1 MKKTFI
7 LFMAMV
13 VAVAL
18 SAAPQIKLAQLST
31 MPQNELLAH
40 TPQQTK
46 ALQRIRLDAN
56 KRIAP
61 HNNAVPANKTAAAEQ
76 KHVLQNLQKAAAEP
90 IILNA
95 DGFLVGP
102 EYEAETGEWYVAFEA
117 QGYTFRLCWYGE
129 EDDCTGSF
137 VFEDISWEYTWGWYQ
152 SDTEFYEI
160 YPSDITMTVSEKQI
174 GECLKQ
180 IVLDATIWDLNND
193 RIYQANVVHS
203 TYTPKSTVESV
214 LNNGTVT
221 MDYGYYV
228 LQGNNNELDMKL
240 TVISDVIEGEYTH
253 ASFDMSQTKI
263 VYNGVEQKML
273 QGKMSVMLS
282 ELENGNL
289 GYKAALSFYNQ
300 DTVLHKIDIT
310 VPLPAAKDTIQVE
323 CHNLSLDNS
332 LAAAGFMMLFASNK
346 EYDIFAM
353 YEGEDADEGVYDVAL
368 TVTDKSTWM
377 DVASIRGTL
386 TLTLAEDAESWEA
399 TIEAYCSDYNWYSID
414 MNFEVPVPTDTVQVK
429 FESSAMASFRPDQL
443 NMVQLMQYAE
453 DYEASITIYNIGL
466 DESFSK
472 KNVILD
478 YTEFYDWTVESSVEI
493 ADIKGVLSQRG
504 DTTVINASYIGFN
517 AVQYDVEFWYT
528 VPQPV
533 DTVEIEMPI
542 KFTNAMDEG
551 YYILSAYTP
560 DSAVFISLS
569 PITETV
575 AGTFI
580 NDGLFGKFGAEDGR
594 YDFYSGNTFIYVA
607 SEWKNYTIE
616 KGELVVE
623 HAADGTI
630 TAEAKFIARNAVYYH
645 IKMTSEYNTHLDFD
659 EPEQAV
665 DRTYTTADNV
675 TIDDQSENNGYIY
688 LALTAADGSDM
699 AAFFFFVEEA
709 DEDIIV
715 PAGVY
720 PINSSE
726 KPGTVY
732 ANPGVQG
739 NGVFPSYY
747 AQLLGENLVIPLW
760 LLVDGTVEV
769 AKTEEGYP
777 SLEVNAV
784 NSYGVE
790 VHIVYDGTPLEAGV
804 KDIPMSDVDTRK
816 VMRDGQLLIIRQN
829 QTFNILGVSL

>member
-7 LFMAMV
+7 LFMVFV
-13 VAVAL
+13 VAVVL
-18 SAAPQIKLAQLST
+18 SAAPQIQLAQLST
-31 MPQNELLAH
+31 MPQNELQAK
-40 TPQQTK
+40 TSQQAK
-46 ALQRIRLDAN
+46 AWQRVKLDPN
-56 KRIAP
+56 KRMAHP
-61 HNNAVPANKTAAAEQ
+61 NSAVPEYKSATKH
-76 KHVLQNLQKAAAEP
+76 KHVLQTSQKAAADP

-102 EYEAETGEWYVAFEA
+102 EYEAGEWYVALEA

-129 EDDCTGSF
+129 EDNYTGSF
-137 VFEDISWEYTWGWYQ
+137 VFEDINWEYTWGWYQ
-152 SDTEFYEI
+152 SPDMFYEI
-160 YPSDITMTVSEKQI
+160 YFQDITMTVSEI
-174 GECLKQ
+174 VEGSLKQ
-180 IVLDATIWDLNND
+180 IVLDATILDVDD
-193 RIYQANVVHS
+193 RTYQVHAVHT
-203 TYTPKSTVESV
+203 TYSPKNTIETVLDNS
-214 LNNGTVT
+214 TVT
-221 MDYGYYV
+221 MDFGYYL
-228 LQGNNNELDMKL
+228 LQGSNDNLSVKL
-240 TVISDVIEGEYTH
+240 GVFSDIIEGEYTH
-253 ASFDMSQTKI
+253 ANFDMNQTKI

-273 QGKMSVMLS
+273 QANMMVGLN
-282 ELENGNL
+282 ELNNGTF
-289 GYKAALSFYNQ
+289 GYKAELHFYNQ
-300 DTVLHKIDIT
+300 DTVLHKVLMT
-310 VPLPAAKDTIQVE
+310 VPLPEAKDTIEVE
-323 CHNLSLDNS
+323 CHNLNVDES
-332 LAAAGFMMLFASNK
+332 LAELGFMMLYASNK

-353 YEGEDADEGVYDVAL
+353 YEGNYAEEGVFENIAL
-368 TVTDKSTWM
+368 TVTDKKTWL
-377 DVASIRGTL
+377 DCSSIRGTL
-386 TLTLAEDAESWEA
+386 TLKETQDGWEA
-399 TIEAYCSDYNWYSID
+399 NIEAYCDDYNWYSID
-414 MNFEVPVPTDTVQVK
+414 MNFEVPVPTKTVKVA
-429 FESSAMASFRPDQL
+429 FENSALATFRADQL
-443 NMVQLMQYAE
+443 NMIQLMQYAD
-453 DYEASITIYNIGL
+453 DYEASITIYNTAL
-466 DESFSK
+466 DESFDIEK
-472 KNVILD
+472 IVLD
-478 YTEFYDWTVESSVEI
+478 YTELYDWTVESSVEI
-493 ADIKGVLSQRG
+493 ADIKGTLNQRG

-517 AVQYDVEFWYT
+517 AVQYDIEFWYVAPT
-528 VPQPV
+528 PS
-533 DTVEIEMPI
+533 DTVEIEMPV
-542 KFTNAMDEG
+542 KFTNALQDG
-551 YYILSAYTP
+551 YYILSSYTP
-560 DSAVFISLS
+560 DNSVFITLS
-569 PITETV
+569 PMTDGDI

-594 YDFYSGNTFIYVA
+594 YDFYSGNTFIYVDSA
-607 SEWKNYTIE
+607 MQNYPIE
-616 KGELVVE
+616 KGELVVK

-659 EPEQAV
+659 EPEQAI

-747 AQLLGENLVIPLW
+747 AQLLGEDLVIPLW

-769 AKTEEGYP
+769 AKTEDGYP